1 VEHNEGSERQKL
13 MLPTLMSSPAEVSRV
28 RRELEALDGYLEAQR
43 LREPGMP
50 MDRLPKL
57 SRMLS
62 ELAETNK
69 LNLLHHTVRQQLEQY
84 LDDVRAHAPVIH
96 VSFAS
101 DPSSASLQKIITWL
115 RQNIRPDVL
124 VRVGLQPGI
133 VAGCVVRT
141 TNRYF
146 DFSLRKH
153 LEEQTPFLL
162 DALTPPAETTTVNV
176 PSPEPTEVAQ

>member
-1 VEHNEGSERQKL
+1 MEHEADAERTKL
-13 MLPTLMSSPAEVSRV
+13 MLPTLMSSPAEISRV

-43 LREPGMP
+43 MREPGAP
-50 MDRLPKL
+50 MERLPKL

-62 ELAETNK
+62 ELADTNK
-69 LNLLHHTVRQQLEQY
+69 LNLLHHTVRQEIEQY

-101 DPSSASLQKIITWL
+101 DPSSASLQKIIIWL

-153 LEEQTPFLL
+153 LEEQTPYLL
-162 DALTPPAETTTVNV
+162 DALTPPAEST
-176 PSPEPTEVAQ
+176 PAGAPMPTSTEAAQ

>member
-1 VEHNEGSERQKL
+1 MEHEQGGRQAIV
-13 MLPTLMSSPAEVSRV
+13 LPTLISSPGDVSRA
-28 RRELEALDGYLEAQR
+28 RRELESLDNYLEAQR
-43 LREPGMP
+43 LREPGAP

-57 SRMLS
+57 SRSLN
-62 ELAETNK
+62 ELAETNN
-69 LNLLHHTVRQQLEQY
+69 LNLLHRTVRQELERY
-84 LDDVRAHAPVIH
+84 LDSVRNGAPVIH

-101 DPSSASLQKIITWL
+101 DPSSASLQKIVVWL

-124 VRVGLQPGI
+124 VQVGLQPGI

-153 LEEQTPFLL
+153 LQDRTSFLL
-162 DALTPPAETTTVNV
+162 DALTPQP
-176 PSPEPTEVAQ
+176 EVAQVAPVEHVEAVS

>member
-1 VEHNEGSERQKL
+1 MEHEQGDRQAFT
-13 MLPTLMSSPAEVSRV
+13 LPTLMSSPSDVSHV
-28 RRELEALDGYLEAQR
+28 RRELEALDNYLETQR
-43 LREPGMP
+43 LREPGTP
-50 MDRLPKL
+50 MDHLPKL

-62 ELAETNK
+62 ELAETNN
-69 LNLLHHTVRQQLEQY
+69 LNLLHHTVRQELEQY
-84 LDDVRAHAPVIH
+84 LDRVRTEAPVIH

-101 DPSSASLQKIITWL
+101 DPSSSSLQKIVVWL

-124 VRVGLQPGI
+124 VHVGLQPGI

-153 LEEQTPFLL
+153 LQDQTPFLL
-162 DALTPPAETTTVNV
+162 DALTPRAETREA
-176 PSPEPTEVAQ
+176 PAAGPTEVMQ